1 MLMKLNKT
9 GQLLLVSGVSL
20 LVAGVLTACGA
31 TNTVDFVYVTSS
43 QAAGTNNY
51 GEVNVFEIN
60 KESGFMRQ
68 IPTSPF
74 PSGGRNPVSA
84 AVSSDNANL
93 YVLNEDDNTIVQFI
107 IGSDGKLYPEDTVN
121 TPGILPVTI
130 AVSGSNLFV
139 LDTYQPLNTCSTTSP
154 CAGSIAVYPISA
166 AAGSVAGGTLGSP
179 LTNGSR
185 NYWPLN
191 LPGSPA
197 DVIAPSGI
205 AVLPSK
211 TALYVSAYDATK
223 NVGYVFGFSI
233 GTDGTLTA
241 LNGGVPVAAGVK
253 PTAIASDSTGGYVY
267 VTDGTANVVLAYA
280 VGSTTLTPLTSGTGG
295 GNSFPTGDN
304 PSAIL
309 ADPGSSYVYVTNK
322 LDATITAY
330 SASSGALTRV
340 GSYAT
345 GLQPVALGVEPALHK
360 YLYTVNFLGNSV
372 SDFETSAT
380 DGSLIN
386 AQSSPYKSN
395 PLPTAVAAI
404 PHNQPTA
411 Q

>member
-1 MLMKLNKT
+1 MLMKFNKS
-9 GQLLLVSGVSL
+9 GQLLLVSAVSL

-43 QAAGTNNY
+43 QAAGTNSY

-74 PSGGRNPVSA
+74 PSGGRDPVAA
-84 AVSSDNANL
+84 AVSKDNANL
-93 YVLNEDDNTIVQFI
+93 YVLNKDDNTIVQFI
-107 IGSDGKLYPEDTVN
+107 IGSDGKLYPQDTVN
-121 TPGILPVTI
+121 TPGILPLTI
-130 AVSGSNLFV
+130 AVAGTNLFV

-154 CAGSIAVYPISA
+154 CSGSIAVYPISA
-166 AAGSVAGGTLGSP
+166 AAGSVAGGTLGTP
-179 LTNGSR
+179 LTNGSLS
-185 NYWPLN
+185 YWPLG
-191 LPGSPA
+191 LPGSA
-197 DVIAPSGI
+197 KDVIAPTGL

-211 TALYVSAYDATK
+211 TALYIAAYDATT
-223 NVGYVFGFSI
+223 NLGYVFGYSI
-233 GTDGTLTA
+233 GSDGTLTA

-253 PTAIASDSTGGYVY
+253 PSAIASDSTGAYVY
-267 VTDGTANVVLAYA
+267 VTDGTANVVLGYA
-280 VGSTTLTPLTSGTGG
+280 VGSSTLTPLTSGTGG
-295 GNSFPTGDN
+295 GNTFPAGDQ
-304 PSAIL
+304 PSAVL
-309 ADPGSSYVYVTNK
+309 ADPGGSYLYVTNE

-330 SASSGALTRV
+330 SMNSGALTRV

-345 GLQPVALGVEPALHK
+345 GLQPVALEIEPALHK
-360 YLYTVNFLGNSV
+360 YLYTVNFLGGTV
-372 SDFETSAT
+372 SDFELSAT

-386 AQSSPYKSN
+386 AQGSPYKSN